1 MTFSILP
8 QVDEHKHRHQT
19 NLYTPSTLNYQEN
32 PVASQND
39 VSKHLKSLQVRL
51 HFARFKLNE
60 GWETSTLLDVE
71 QLWKQKQRKS
81 IREIPKPRFTQRDII
96 DKRVFIPSP
105 GAKHAKV
112 KKAKLVR
119 TYSNPITN
127 SKPALYFHH
136 YKHAPKQQESTD
148 SSSSDCENSTRYI
161 APPSLP
167 SPPLRNSLDY
177 LSYAIAMTENDP
189 GISSQPLPDISDIEP
204 NLIDELDVGSTTS
217 TKSKKN
223 SPLSSPIT
231 SAAKAI
237 MMFINHPTPNN

>member
-19 NLYTPSTLNYQEN
+19 NFYTPSTLLNCE
-32 PVASQND
+32 AESQND

-51 HFARFKLNE
+51 NFARFKLNE

-71 QLWKQKQRKS
+71 QLWKQKQKKS

-136 YKHAPKQQESTD
+136 YKHAPKQQQESTD
-148 SSSSDCENSTRYI
+148 SSSSDCENPTRYI
-161 APPSLP
+161 AQP

-189 GISSQPLPDISDIEP
+189 GISSQPLPDISEIEP
-204 NLIDELDVGSTTS
+204 NLIDELDVGSNTS
-217 TKSKKN
+217 AKSKKN